1 MAATKTNTRNVGA
14 ETERHAARY
23 FRDEG
28 WAGAERRI
36 RTGYRTATRTV
47 ADQGDLMGLPGLC
60 VQVKSLRDK
69 RAGRDPNAPMELMVD
84 TWLHET
90 EEQREASRAALGLL
104 VVRRWTAGSDVGR
117 WWCFLDLP
125 DLQGLLDGTLGWDHA
140 RSWGP
145 EYAPVPVRLELQDVV
160 ALLKAQGWGATE
172 LDEVAG

>member
-1 MAATKTNTRNVGA
+1 MAATKINTRNVGA

-69 RAGRDPNAPMELMVD
+69 RPGRDPNAPMELMIP
-84 TWLHET
+84 TWLQET
-90 EEQREASRAALGLL
+90 EEQREASRAVLGLL

-117 WWCFLDLP
+117 WWCFLDLE
-125 DLQGLLDGTLGWDHA
+125 DLTGLQMGTLGSESLESTPG
-140 RSWGP
+140 RRL
-145 EYAPVPVRLELQDVV
+145 VPVRLELQDVV
-160 ALLKAQGWGATE
+160 AILKAQGWGGTE
-172 LDEVAG
+172 LDGMAG